1 MGKLFL
7 LIKSLLLSIVMLGY
21 LGTHANA
28 ALSAGD
34 IAFVEYNSDN
44 PDTFAF
50 VALVDI
56 SASEEIIFTDN
67 GWKSDNSWR
76 AGEGTATWIAPIGGI
91 AKGSVIKIE
100 GTTVTGGGT
109 VSSNTIAF
117 ANSGD
122 QIIAYQTGNA
132 MIAALN
138 AESTDWQ
145 TDAINANTSSLPQG
159 LTNGTNAIALP
170 ELDNYKYTGTI
181 TGDRATLLAAINN
194 ATNWIGDDS
203 TGQTFVGA
211 FTIGTTDTTPPTISS
226 TTPADNATGI
236 AVDIN
241 LTIVFNESVAKGS
254 GNIYIYKMSD
264 NAKAH
269 TIDVANVTLL
279 NGDKSV
285 TINPPSDLES
295 NTAYYIKIT
304 DGAIKDSNNNNFS
317 GIDNNTTWNF
327 TTIGTNRN
335 QMVIWTFDS
344 LSNIAHNVEIA
355 PKIDDTIGTPTLK
368 QLYQTIDDNGKNG
381 VAYTDSEGV
390 SQVVGKAIAWDDI
403 KGDGN
408 DAQLLIAINT
418 THWSALAIRFDCKSD
433 SADSFDLEYS
443 IDGGATWS
451 KAFNNEA
458 ITTGSF
464 KSKSLDL
471 SSATAINNQPLVLF
485 KFSDFDNNGNDKLT
499 LDNIE
504 ITGIKDSTAMSVS
517 PIITASSTTTS
528 YLQLNESGMGFV
540 SAALNDTTDPA
551 KTLGIDFNL
560 SDPDTAVGSLVVSA
574 TSSNQ
579 SVVANSDLVLSGT
592 GATRNLKITPKA
604 KGTAD
609 ITVTVSDSVNT
620 NSYIIAYRVSD
631 NSSSNARFHTD
642 AADGSAAIAIDANY
656 MLVADDEDQIIRVYD
671 RNHSGLPIKTI
682 NMNSALGLEGQ
693 QEVDTEATTQ
703 IGNTIYWMGSHSN
716 ESDGTQANDRAL
728 IFKTTLLGTGASTTL
743 TFVGKYT
750 ALESDLTSWDSTN
763 AHGLGANHYGL
774 SASGADGKVPEA
786 TDGLSIEGLT
796 MAPSSTTTAYLG
808 FRAPNVNVSDRNRS
822 LIVPITNFDTFMD
835 ATPTFGTP
843 IELDLGG
850 RGIRSIECNAHG
862 CIIIAGSSDSSGHFA
877 LYTWSGVAD
886 DKPQLRSA
894 TLSGEGSFEGIVELP
909 SSDFMGSNGDAKTIQ
924 VIRDNGDTDWYG
936 TATKAK
942 KLEQNNWK
950 KFQSDAVTLGSV
962 VGTIPSITINEV
974 DADTAGT
981 DVLEFIE
988 LYDGGVGNLSLD
1000 GLVLVLF
1007 NGNGDISYKAFDLD
1021 GNTTDANGFFVLG
1034 NGGVANVNV
1043 VVGNGF
1049 LKNGADAV
1057 ALYLASALDFP
1068 NNTALTKTNLLDAI
1082 VYDTNDA
1089 DDSGLLA
1096 GLGQSTQYD
1105 ENANGDQAGHSNS
1118 RSPDGNGT
1126 FVAQT
1131 PTPGE
1136 RNIPIVTTPT
1146 TTTFIHGI
1154 QGSGTASPLDGQSVS
1169 VRAIVVGDFQDGDS
1183 DTKRNLR
1190 GFYIQEED
1198 NESDSN
1204 ASTSEGIFVYENGT
1218 FIADVNVGDWVEIN
1232 GSVDEYFGE
1241 TQIIASSVSVLSSGN
1256 PLPTPATIALPSAS
1270 TTLNQNGKYQPELEA
1285 FEGMLVE
1292 FSDTLTI
1299 TEMYQLGRFNEIK
1312 LTQGGRVEQFSQI
1325 YAPNPTAYTAY
1336 LETIGA
1342 RTITY
1347 DDGLS
1352 LQNGAIGNLDGFGPT
1367 FSTASDKR
1375 MGDTI
1380 AHLKGILAY
1389 QWAGNSASGTT
1400 WRVRSIQEGVNN
1412 FVKANNRSATPSNVG
1427 GNLKVASLNVLN
1439 YFNTIGNTCG
1449 LSGTEEC
1456 RGANNATELARQTQ
1470 KLVKVLQNLDADAV
1484 GFMEIENNYHKPTPA
1499 IAYLVDALNTALGDT
1514 VYSYVPSGNVGDD
1527 VIAVGMI
1534 YKIATLKIADSTTVE
1549 ILDDSDLVSIGMSG
1563 TIFNGSGTNRS
1574 PLAATFEEIATG
1586 EKFTFVVAHMKSKG
1600 SAGPN
1605 AGDADLG
1612 DGAGASNGTRVLG
1625 VTALKKWLDADPT
1638 KSGDSDFL
1646 IVGDMNAYAKEEPIS
1661 YLESNGYTDL
1671 ARHFMGSSAYS
1682 YVFDGQIG
1690 TLDYAFANSS
1700 LTLQVKGAA
1709 EWHINADEAS
1719 AIDYNTDFGR
1729 DTTIFD
1735 STLPYRQSDHD
1746 PVVIGLKLGNSIP
1759 TSKNATISLAQNAAY
1774 TFGGA
1779 NFYFEDNDTSDTF
1792 QKLIITSLPTKG
1804 SLKLNSVAVTPNQ
1817 EINAS
1822 DIAKLTYAPIS
1833 SESGSSYTNFGFKVN
1848 DGEDNSTLSYTIS
1861 IDVTATP
1868 PPPPPANNAPV
1879 AGFSFDTTDLIADF
1893 IDSSTDSDGAIV
1905 SWEWSFGDGNS
1916 STLQNPTHTYATS
1929 GEYNVRLKVSDEDGA
1944 SIETTQ
1950 TVTLTALTLEN
1961 NTTVEDNVTQ
1971 TENNATVEDNVTQTD
1986 NNTTVED
1993 NVTQTENNATVED
2006 NTTHPI
2012 ANPDENSD
2020 TIIEDKGDPETNTTQ
2035 REENTTLEANTTLSP
2050 EGNLLEIFEA
2060 NTTQVPLEENA
2071 TADTN
2076 ESLEQNTT
2084 QDEEIEDS
2092 VTTHDGIYTIQIA
2105 DTIVEFARN
2114 HEVQIDED
2122 SDSIKAT
2129 IVMEHQIIEIRLNK
2143 ATQMLTI
2150 TLTDSL
2156 SGHTKSV
2163 TFNLKG
2169 SQAFVDEE
2177 GNISIATPTQEATHS
2192 IKTTLTPRG
2201 NIEHIVIFE
2210 RQTTKALFEV
2220 DANTT
2225 MDENATL
2232 TTQTQ
2237 IEHDGLIYRAIVITN
2252 SKGKS
2257 KTKFIKINKATG
2269 KSLGIH
2275 HTLRGDREF
2284 GRGSTIRVFVR
2295 NGKLFIQSKTPLD
2308 DDLMIE

>member
-34 IAFVEYNSDN
+34 IAFVGFNADDN
-44 PDTFAF
+44 DDFAF

-56 SASEEIIFTDN
+56 PSGEKIFFTD
-67 GWKSDNSWR
+67 GEWNSTNFEF
-76 AGEGTATWIAPIGGI
+76 GEGTLQWNAPLGGI
-91 AKGSVIKIE
+91 AKGSVVIINGKTPSVNI
-100 GTTVTGGGT
+100 GTITEIDTDFNLGT
-109 VSSNTIAF
+109 
-117 ANSGD
+117 SGD
-122 QIIAYQTGNA
+122 QIFAYQASAYNATPSSFLSAFTNNGSGSDLNLINTG
-132 MIAALN
+132 L
-138 AESTDWQ
+138 TLG
-145 TDAINANTSSLPQG
+145 THAIDFTLIHGSGDDGGYFNGARSGEVSFSNYLTIVNNANNWGVESS
-159 LTNGTNAIALP
+159 NGANVVANFAG
-170 ELDNYKYTGTI
+170 N
-181 TGDRATLLAAINN
+181 
-194 ATNWIGDDS
+194 
-203 TGQTFVGA
+203 
-211 FTIGTTDTTPPTISS
+211 FTIGGDTTPPTITS
-226 TTPADNATGI
+226 TTPADNATGVAI
-236 AVDIN
+236 DAN

-264 NAKAH
+264 NTKAH
-269 TIDVANVTLL
+269 TIDVAHVTLS

-285 TINPPSDLES
+285 TINPFSDLES
-295 NTAYYIKIT
+295 NTAYYIKI
-304 DGAIKDSNNNNFS
+304 DSGALKNSSNNNFS
-317 GIDNNTTWNF
+317 GIDDNSTWNF
-327 TTIGTNRN
+327 TTIGANRD

-355 PKIDDTIGTPTLK
+355 PKTDDTIGTPTLK
-368 QLYQTIDDNGKNG
+368 QLYQTIDDNGKGG

-390 SQVVGKAIAWDDI
+390 SQGAGKAIAWDDI
-403 KGDGN
+403 KGDGD
-408 DAQLLIAINT
+408 DAELLIAINT
-418 THWSALAIRFDCKSD
+418 IHWSALELRFDYESD
-433 SADSFDLEYS
+433 LADSFDLEYS
-443 IDGGATWS
+443 VDGGVTWS
-451 KAFNNEA
+451 KPFNNKA

-464 KSKSLDL
+464 QSISLDL
-471 SSATAINNQPLVLF
+471 SGATAINNQPLVLF

-504 ITGIKDSTAMSVS
+504 ITGIKDSTAISVS
-517 PIITASSTTTS
+517 PLITASSTTTS

-540 SAALNDTTDPA
+540 SASLNDTTDPA

-560 SDPDTAVGSLVVSA
+560 TDPDTAVGSLVVSA

-579 SVVANSDLVLSGT
+579 SVVANSDLALSGT
-592 GATRNLKITPKA
+592 GATRKLKITPKA

-642 AADGSAAIAIDANY
+642 ATDGSAAIAIDATY
-656 MLVADDEDQIIRVYD
+656 MLVADDEDQVIRVYD
-671 RNHSGLPIKTI
+671 RTHSGLPIKTI

-693 QEVDTEATTQ
+693 QEVDIEAATQ

-728 IFKTTLLGTGASTTL
+728 IFKTTLSGTGASTTL
-743 TFVGKYT
+743 TFESKYT

-763 AHGLGANHYGL
+763 AHGLGANYYGL
-774 SASGADGKVPEA
+774 SASAADGKAPEA

-822 LIVPITNFDTFMD
+822 LIVPITNFDTFMG

-850 RGIRSIECNAHG
+850 RGIRSIECNTHG
-862 CIIIAGSSDSSGHFA
+862 CIIIAGSSDSSGNFA
-877 LYTWSGVAD
+877 LYTWSGDAN
-886 DKPQLRSA
+886 DKPELRSA

-909 SSDFMGSNGDAKTIQ
+909 SSDFMGSNGDTKTIQ

-936 TATKAK
+936 TTTKAK

-950 KFQSDAVTLGSV
+950 KFQSDGVTLGSV

-988 LYDGGVGNLSLD
+988 LYDGGVGNVSLD

-1034 NGGVANVNV
+1034 NSGVANVDA

-1049 LKNGADAV
+1049 LENGADAV

-1068 NNTALTKTNLLDAI
+1068 NGTAPTTTNLLDAI
-1082 VYDTNDA
+1082 VYDTADA
-1089 DDSGLLA
+1089 DDSGLLT
-1096 GLGQSTQYD
+1096 GLWQSTQYD
-1105 ENANGDQAGHSNS
+1105 ENANGDQVGHSNS

-1131 PTPGE
+1131 PTPGTS
-1136 RNIPIVTTPT
+1136 NTPT
-1146 TTTFIHGI
+1146 VVTPTATMALIHEI

-1169 VRAIVVGDFQDGDS
+1169 VRAIVVGDFQDGDN

-1198 NESDSN
+1198 NESDGN
-1204 ASTSEGIFVYENGT
+1204 ASTSEGIFVYEGT
-1218 FIADVNVGDWVEIN
+1218 GNFINNVNVGDWVEIN
-1232 GSVDEYFGE
+1232 GSVDEYYDE
-1241 TQIIASSVSVLSSGN
+1241 TQIIASSVRVLSSGN
-1256 PLPTPATIALPSAS
+1256 TLPTPTIISLPTPS
-1270 TTLNQNGKYQPELEA
+1270 TTLSQASKHQPDLEA

-1325 YAPNPTAYTAY
+1325 YTPNPTAYTAY
-1336 LETIGA
+1336 LKTIGA

-1352 LQNGAIGNLDGFGPT
+1352 LQNGAIGNLDGFGTT
-1367 FSTASDKR
+1367 FNTASDKR

-1380 AHLKGILAY
+1380 THLKGVLSY
-1389 QWAGNSASGTT
+1389 QWAGNSASGAT

-1412 FVKANNRSATPSNVG
+1412 FVKANNRPATPSNVG

-1456 RGANNATELARQTQ
+1456 RGANDATELARQTQ
-1470 KLVKVLQNLDADAV
+1470 KLVKVLQSLDADVV

-1534 YKIATLKIADSTTVE
+1534 YKSATVKIADSTTIE
-1549 ILDDSDLVSIGMSG
+1549 ILDDSDLASIGMSG

-1574 PLAATFEEIATG
+1574 PLAATFEEVATG
-1586 EKFTFVVAHMKSKG
+1586 ETFTFVVAHMKSKG
-1600 SAGPN
+1600 SAGTN
-1605 AGDADLG
+1605 TGDTDLG

-1625 VTALKKWLDADPT
+1625 VTALKKWLDSDPT
-1638 KSGDSDFL
+1638 NSSDNDFL
-1646 IVGDMNAYAKEEPIS
+1646 IVGDMNAYAKEEPIT
-1661 YLESNGYTDL
+1661 YLENNGYTDL

-1690 TLDYAFANSS
+1690 TLDYAFANTS
-1700 LTLQVKGAA
+1700 LKLQVKGAT

-1729 DTTIFD
+1729 DTNIFD
-1735 STLPYRQSDHD
+1735 GTLPYRQSDHD

-1759 TSKNATISLAQNAAY
+1759 ISKDATITLAQDATY
-1774 TFGGA
+1774 TFGSA
-1779 NFYFEDNDTSDTF
+1779 NFYFEDNDTSDTL
-1792 QKLIITSLPTKG
+1792 QKVIITSLPTKG
-1804 SLKLNSVAVTPNQ
+1804 SLKFNGTGVSTNQ
-1817 EINAS
+1817 EINTT
-1822 DIAKLTYAPIS
+1822 DIAKLTYTPIS
-1833 SESGSSYTNFGFKVN
+1833 GESGSSYTSFGFKVN

-1861 IDVTATP
+1861 INVTAT
-1868 PPPPPANNAPV
+1868 PPPANNAPI
-1879 AGFSFDTTDLIADF
+1879 AGFSFVVSGLSANF

-1905 SWEWSFGDGNS
+1905 LWEWSFGDGNS
-1916 STLQNPTHTYATS
+1916 STSQNPTHTYALA
-1929 GEYNVRLKVSDEDGA
+1929 GEYNVRLKVTDDDGE

-1950 TVTLTALTLEN
+1950 TVTLTALTIEN

-1971 TENNATVEDNVTQTD
+1971 TENNATVEDNVTQI
-1986 NNTTVED
+1986 
-1993 NVTQTENNATVED
+1993 ENNATVED
-2006 NTTHPI
+2006 NATQTETNTTV
-2012 ANPDENSD
+2012 ENND
-2020 TIIEDKGDPETNTTQ
+2020 TIIENKGDLALETNTTQ
-2035 REENTTLEANTTLSP
+2035 HEENTTLEANTTLSP
-2050 EGNLLEIFEA
+2050 EGNLTE
-2060 NTTQVPLEENA
+2060 TLEENT
-2071 TADTN
+2071 TADTS
-2076 ESLEQNTT
+2076 EPLEQNTT

-2092 VTTHDGIYTIQIA
+2092 VTAHDGIYAIQVG
-2105 DTIVEFARN
+2105 DTIAQFAHN
-2114 HEVQIDED
+2114 HQIQIDED

-2143 ATQMLTI
+2143 ATQTLTI
-2150 TLTDSL
+2150 TLIDSL
-2156 SGHTKSV
+2156 SGHAKSV

-2169 SQAFVDEE
+2169 SQTFVDEE
-2177 GNISIATPTQEATHS
+2177 GNISITTPTQEATHT

-2201 NIEHIVIFE
+2201 KVEHIVIFE
-2210 RQTTKALFEV
+2210 RQTTKALFEI

-2269 KSLGIH
+2269 KSLGMH
-2275 HTLRGDREF
+2275 HTLRSDREF
-2284 GRGSTIRVFVR
+2284 RHGSTIRVFVR
-2295 NGKLFIQSKTPLD
+2295 NGKLLIQSKTPLD